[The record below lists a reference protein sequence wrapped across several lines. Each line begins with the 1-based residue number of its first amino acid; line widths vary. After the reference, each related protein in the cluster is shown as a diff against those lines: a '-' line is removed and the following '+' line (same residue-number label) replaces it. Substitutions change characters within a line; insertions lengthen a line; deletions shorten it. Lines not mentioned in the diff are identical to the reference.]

1 MLIIVNATFL
11 INTIRTEPDV
21 LRQMKLSTI
30 KSAAD
35 ELENELGIGIHDFNI
50 EILQKESGII
60 EISNEKRQQLSGTDM
75 NLLHVCHK
83 RRKQCIMV
91 SDDLVLKNAAS
102 ENNITCYTT
111 PEFMAYLLRKGNIS
125 KPQCAKFLNIL
136 RKTYIRPR
144 DIDKVLKR
152 IEGW

>member
-11 INTIRTEPDV
+11 INAMRTEPEI
-21 LRQMKLSTI
+21 LRQMELSTI

-75 NLLHVCHK
+75 NLLHACHK

-91 SDDLVLKNAAS
+91 SDDMVLKNAAS
-102 ENNITCYTT
+102 EI
-111 PEFMAYLLRKGNIS
+111 I
-125 KPQCAKFLNIL
+125 
-136 RKTYIRPR
+136 
-144 DIDKVLKR
+144 
-152 IEGW
+152 